1 MKTAL
6 VIKMLNYL
14 ASVKIA
20 TREELSRLLEVSP
33 RSITE
38 YRKELEDA
46 GYSICYKNGAGGG
59 YYLKG
64 DNILVNPKLKESE
77 KKALIEASSYLN
89 GRYDF
94 LNKEEFNIAL
104 GKVLNSSYISKDL
117 EKPMIIDRFPL
128 VMSDDEIKI
137 RYDILESSLDEL
149 KKVSISYLSSKNKIS
164 KHIIHP
170 YKLYMYN
177 LAWYVLAFNETIND
191 FGYFKLN
198 RIEDIQKLKESYT
211 ISLTFNEWDY
221 LDKFGM
227 KNNGEYY
234 SISLELKGPYAAL
247 VKERY
252 YGKNQEIIS
261 IDDKTTILNVDMQNL
276 SNIKSFILGFGS
288 YCKVLKPQIIKDEL
302 KKELIKMKEG
312 LEQ

>member
-20 TREELSRLLEVSP
+20 TREELASLLEVSP

-89 GRYDF
+89 SRYDF
-94 LNKEEFNIAL
+94 LNKEEFNLAL

-128 VMSDDEIKI
+128 IMSDDEIKI
-137 RYDILESSLDEL
+137 RYDILQSSLDEL
-149 KKVSISYLSSKNKIS
+149 KKVSISYLSSKNKIC

-170 YKLYMYN
+170 YKLYIYN

-227 KNNGEYY
+227 KNNGDYY
-234 SISLELKGPYAAL
+234 SLSLELKGPYAAL

-276 SNIKSFILGFGS
+276 SNIKSFILGFGC

-302 KKELIKMKEG
+302 KKELVKMKEG
-312 LEQ
+312 LE